1 MQCYNCNNIYND
13 YDRQLRLKM
22 LELPL
27 VYEKA
32 FTMRMPHF
40 IADYLYDLCTVV
52 NNFYQNNL
60 QIPYHY

>member
-1 MQCYNCNNIYND
+1 
-13 YDRQLRLKM
+13 M

-40 IADYLYDLCTVV
+40 IAEYLYELSVLA
-52 NNFYQNNL
+52 NSFYQQNQEQKPIL
-60 QIPYHY
+60 YSA